1 MPTKDAFTKHQNP
14 APWKKA
20 AETKT
25 ETRPKHPTR
34 MRKDVFTLHH
44 HTKGSASGDRA
55 VLAEKTGLSSVMV
68 RTLTNGARYSLHGWS
83 LDPGVVPLKPGQK
96 RPKDK

>member
-1 MPTKDAFTKHQNP
+1 MPPKDAFTKHQNP
-14 APWKKA
+14 APWKKT

-25 ETRPKHPTR
+25 ETKHPTR
-34 MRKDVFTLHH
+34 MRLDRFTLHH
-44 HTKGSASGDRA
+44 TTKGSVSGDRA
-55 VLAEKTGLSSVMV
+55 VLSEKTGLSSVMV

-83 LDPGVVPLKPGQK
+83 LDPDVVPLKQGQK